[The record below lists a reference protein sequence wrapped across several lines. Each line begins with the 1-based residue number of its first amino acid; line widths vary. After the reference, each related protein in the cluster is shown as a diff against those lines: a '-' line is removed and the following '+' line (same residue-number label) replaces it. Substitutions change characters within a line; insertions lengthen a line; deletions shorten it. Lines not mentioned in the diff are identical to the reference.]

1 MWQGNKNRIIQSNAW
16 FIWLTDLVSLI
27 KFAGLSFSRFQE
39 PRSQL
44 QSNHDC
50 QTLWTVRYNRC
61 FCVVLQGSQSRP
73 TMGIGPL
80 IPGWT
85 SICFC
90 SVCFNIH
97 QNTTNMFT
105 KLFLPCLMLTCFDQQ
120 LTLYPVHGLV
130 VFPSFR
136 PLFSSSSVLCFP
148 SPLDVLFLS
157 SWSFFSGW
165 WYTYPSEKY
174 ESHIESSSKLLGKIK
189 HVPNHQSDNTM
200 LLSLCT

>member
-97 QNTTNMFT
+97 QTCSPNYFCRVWCWHVLTSNLHYTQSVVW
-105 KLFLPCLMLTCFDQQ
+105 LFFLLFVPSSRLLRFCVSLLLLMSYSCL
-120 LTLYPVHGLV
+120 
-130 VFPSFR
+130 
-136 PLFSSSSVLCFP
+136 
-148 SPLDVLFLS
+148 LDLS
-157 SWSFFSGW
+157 SLVGGIPTPLKNMKAILNHHPNYW
-165 WYTYPSEKY
+165 
-174 ESHIESSSKLLGKIK
+174 GK
-189 HVPNHQSDNTM
+189 
-200 LLSLCT
+200 

>member
-27 KFAGLSFSRFQE
+27 KFAGLSFSRFHE

-50 QTLWTVRYNRC
+50 QSLWTVRYWVNINLFLFRL
-61 FCVVLQGSQSRP
+61 FQH
-73 TMGIGPL
+73 
-80 IPGWT
+80 T
-85 SICFC
+85 S
-90 SVCFNIH
+90 
-97 QNTTNMFT
+97 NMFT

-120 LTLYPVHGLV
+120 LTLYPVRGLV

-189 HVPNHQSDNTM
+189 HVPNHQSNNTM